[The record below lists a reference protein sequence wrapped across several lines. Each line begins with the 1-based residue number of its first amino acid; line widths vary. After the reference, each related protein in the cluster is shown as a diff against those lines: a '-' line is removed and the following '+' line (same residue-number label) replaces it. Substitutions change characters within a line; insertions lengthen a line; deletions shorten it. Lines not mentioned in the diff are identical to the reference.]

1 MFSLPNQRAAPH
13 GGNVACE
20 NTRTGA
26 VPPPEVSADVRP
38 TKNQHQVVRLEEFM
52 AGKCK
57 ECGAKRPVL
66 FARMRGWHAG
76 RFYLNV
82 PGLPPV
88 DRVDWTCPKCVDR
101 ARDAKSMENT
111 FSGDLLRSAEYG
123 DLSGVQQ
130 ALAAGADLNFRN
142 DEGRSALTIAS
153 MSGNLDVVAFLL
165 ARRAD
170 VSARDHSGW
179 TALLGASASGRYEVV
194 ELLLDNGADINA
206 TDETGWTP
214 LMWACSGGGD
224 SSTAK
229 LLIHRGARV
238 DATGTNGL
246 TAFDLASQS
255 HQGDVL
261 RLLKSG
267 PQR

>member
-1 MFSLPNQRAAPH
+1 MVGL
-13 GGNVACE
+13 
-20 NTRTGA
+20 
-26 VPPPEVSADVRP
+26 
-38 TKNQHQVVRLEEFM
+38 TKNQHQVGRLEEFM

-66 FARMRGWHAG
+66 LARMLGWHAG
-76 RFYLNV
+76 RVYMNL

-101 ARDAKSMENT
+101 VRDAKSMKNT
-111 FSGDLLRSAEYG
+111 CNGDLLRSAEYG
-123 DLSGVQQ
+123 DLSSVRQ
-130 ALAAGADLNFRN
+130 ALAAGADVNFRN
-142 DEGRSALTIAS
+142 DEGRSALIMAS
-153 MSGNLDVVAFLL
+153 MSGSLNIVEFLL
-165 ARRAD
+165 TRGAD
-170 VSARDHSGW
+170 VSAKDHSGW

-194 ELLLDNGADINA
+194 ELLLDNGADVNA

-238 DATGTNGL
+238 DVTGTDGL

-255 HQGDVL
+255 HQSDVL

-267 PQR
+267 LQH